1 VPIQDDLLSPRK
13 KRGPSVLPLLLVGA
27 VALAGAAFAIGRLTA
42 GPPLPPGSLPTG
54 GQGGVAL
61 GTGGHGGSGGAPAVE
76 PAPPPAP
83 IPPGEVLPGTEG
95 LRRVR
100 TTIESSL
107 AASLSAAVGEAVGS
121 PLTQVATRLLVWNFN
136 IARDTRPGDEIELLY
151 ELPPGS
157 EPVVHALRFR
167 SSKLGK
173 ELRAYRH
180 KVEGAPYARYYD
192 ETGAEIELRLR
203 DSPIDTYEQVT
214 SLLWDGRRHQGVDFK
229 APTGTPVK
237 MPWDGVITRKN
248 WNFRGNGNCLEI
260 KDARGRRILFLH
272 LDELPRDLKVGQRV
286 KKGQVVARSG
296 NSGRS
301 FAPHLHYQL
310 MSGERVLD
318 PFGVHET
325 YRVSL
330 DAAARPAF
338 EAAVARFDRVLA
350 TDPAAPWIP
359 PAAEA
364 PEAPAAVAPGTAAAT
379 P

>member
-13 KRGPSVLPLLLVGA
+13 RRGPSVLPFLLVGA

-42 GPPLPPGSLPTG
+42 GPPLPPGTLPTG
-54 GQGGVAL
+54 GQGGVAP
-61 GTGGHGGSGGAPAVE
+61 GTGGSGGAPAVE
-76 PAPPPAP
+76 AAPPPAP
-83 IPPGEVLPGTEG
+83 VPPGEVLPGTNG

-100 TTIESSL
+100 ATIESTL
-107 AASLSAAVGEAVGS
+107 AASLTAAVGEEVGS
-121 PLTQVATRLLVWNFN
+121 PLTQVATRLLVWNFH
-136 IARDTRPGDEIELLY
+136 IARDTRPGDEIDLVY
-151 ELPPGS
+151 ELPAGS

-167 SSKLGK
+167 SGKLGK

-180 KVEGAPYARYYD
+180 RVEGAPYARYYD

-214 SLLWDGRRHQGVDFK
+214 SLLWDGRRHHGVDFK

-260 KDARGRRILFLH
+260 QDARGRRILFLH

-286 KKGQVVARSG
+286 RKGQVVARSG

-318 PFGVHET
+318 PFDVHET

-330 DAAARPAF
+330 EPADRPAF
-338 EAAVARFDRVLA
+338 ETARERYERILA

-359 PAAEA
+359 PAPAA
-364 PEAPAAVAPGTAAAT
+364 PEAPAAAAPGTAAAT